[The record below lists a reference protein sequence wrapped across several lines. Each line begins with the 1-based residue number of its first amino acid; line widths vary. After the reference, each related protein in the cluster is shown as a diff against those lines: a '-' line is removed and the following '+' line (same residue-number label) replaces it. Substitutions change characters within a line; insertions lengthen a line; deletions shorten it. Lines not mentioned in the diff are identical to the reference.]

1 MNLPVSPRARLGLA
15 AVAAAVL
22 LGALAGSG
30 AYTFSYAEGLSYLS
44 TDPKA
49 CVNCH
54 VMREQYDGWQ
64 KASHHAHATCNDC
77 HVPQD
82 ALGKYMTKAA
92 HGWRHSKAFTLND
105 FAEPIRILPEDLD
118 IVHDNCVRCHAGL
131 VSELAPPQHAG
142 VPGERVACTRCHGS
156 VAHGPPR

>member
-1 MNLPVSPRARLGLA
+1 MNLPAMKSARLGLA
-15 AVAAAVL
+15 AVVAAVL
-22 LGALAGSG
+22 LGALGGSG

-44 TDPKA
+44 DDPKA

-64 KASHHAHATCNDC
+64 KAGHHAHATCNDC

-82 ALGKYMTKAA
+82 TFGRYTTKAL
-92 HGWRHSKAFTLND
+92 HGWRHSKAFTLDD

-118 IVHDNCVRCHAGL
+118 IVHDNCVRCHNEI
-131 VSELAPPQHAG
+131 VSELAPSPHAA
-142 VPGERVACTRCHGS
+142 VESERYDCTRCHAS
-156 VAHGPPR
+156 VAHGPRR

>member
-1 MNLPVSPRARLGLA
+1 MNLPSTPRARLGLA
-15 AVAAAVL
+15 AVTAALL
-22 LGALAGSG
+22 LGAFAGSG
-30 AYTFSYAEGLSYLS
+30 LFTFSYAEGLSYLS
-44 TDPKA
+44 NDPKA

-64 KASHHAHATCNDC
+64 KASHHARATCNDC

-82 ALGKYMTKAA
+82 ALGKYVTKAK

-118 IVHDNCVRCHAGL
+118 IVHANCVRCHEEL
-131 VSELAPPQHAG
+131 VSELAPSPHASRD
-142 VPGERVACTRCHGS
+142 GEGLACTRCHTA
-156 VAHGPPR
+156 VAHGPIR